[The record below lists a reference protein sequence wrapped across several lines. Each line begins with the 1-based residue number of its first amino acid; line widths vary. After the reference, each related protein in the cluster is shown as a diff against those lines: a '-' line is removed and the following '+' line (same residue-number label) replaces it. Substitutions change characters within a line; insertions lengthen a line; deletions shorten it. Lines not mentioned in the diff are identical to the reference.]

1 MRTLFAALAVVLACH
16 TPHAAWAQDALRVS
30 ENDRPLT
37 AYVDSAALHAAL
49 AGISPPA
56 SGEITPVFT
65 VEFGP
70 DGALVRIEP
79 FRGLDAAYAGAVV
92 RALTHHVRPQRS
104 SGASS
109 SIHLHVV
116 AGPSPRIAQVEAAAV
131 TPPAVSNMGRIAAL
145 LEDAMRVHR
154 AQLEG
159 LGGGRTAVVD
169 LRVLENG
176 RVEDVRIVTSTG
188 SAVLDREALKV
199 AARVRFRPAM
209 LNGRPVPARAVLPL
223 RFQF

>member
-1 MRTLFAALAVVLACH
+1 MRTLFAVLVLALLCH
-16 TPHAAWAQDALRVS
+16 TPRAAWAQDALRLAGD
-30 ENDRPLT
+30 DRPLT

-49 AGISPPA
+49 SVIAPLP
-56 SGEITPVFT
+56 GEEVAPVFT
-65 VEFGP
+65 VEFGA
-70 DGALVRIEP
+70 DGALVHIEP
-79 FRGLDAAYAGAVV
+79 APSLAREYADEVV
-92 RALTHHVRPQRS
+92 KALTAHVRRQRS
-104 SGASS
+104 TGAST
-109 SIHLHVV
+109 SIHLHVI
-116 AGPSPRIAQVEAAAV
+116 AGPAPRIARVEPAAV

-176 RVEDVRIVTSTG
+176 RVEDARIVASTG

-199 AARVRFRPAM
+199 AARARFRPAM
-209 LNGRPVPARAVLPL
+209 LNGRAVRVRAVLPL
-223 RFQF
+223 RFQL